1 MSAYEQHCTEIVTQ
15 SELLAAGIAG
25 RDMTLPVPSCP
36 GWNVGQLVRHLGG
49 AQRWIEGVVR
59 ERATGSLG
67 VVAGAQRPPQD
78 QPFRDLTP
86 YTHEDADVVGKWLVD
101 GAHQLADAL
110 REAGPDATVWTPV
123 PRGAP
128 TPVFHARRMTHETAV
143 HRADAFLALDV
154 NYELAVDVARDA
166 VDEWLELAAIPEAL
180 ANPATR
186 ELLGPGRTVAL
197 QATDAADAAWL
208 IDLTGE
214 AIGWRRSGEAA
225 AVTVRGPLTELVLL
239 VYRRRADVEVNG
251 DRGLFEFWHERI
263 AFG

>member
-1 MSAYEQHCTEIVTQ
+1 MNTYERHCTEIVTQ

-59 ERATGSLG
+59 ERATESLG
-67 VVAGAQRPPQD
+67 IVAGAQPPQD

-86 YTHEDADVVGKWLVD
+86 YSHEDAGVVGKWLVD
-101 GAHQLADAL
+101 GAHQLSDTL
-110 REAGPDATVWTPV
+110 RAAGPDATVWTPV

-143 HRADAFLALDV
+143 HRADAFLAIDV
-154 NYELAVDVARDA
+154 PYELATDVARDT
-166 VDEWLELAAIPEAL
+166 VDEWLELAAIPEVL
-180 ANPATR
+180 ANPSTR
-186 ELLGPGRTVAL
+186 ELLGAGRTVAL
-197 QATDAADAAWL
+197 QATDAADASWL
-208 IDLTGE
+208 IDLTGDV
-214 AIGWRRSGEAA
+214 ITWRRSSEAA

-239 VYRRRADVEVNG
+239 VYRRRTDVEVVG